1 MILNNTQLDHVA
13 ETTISVDRE
22 RMESFM
28 DEYNHS
34 SNKKQFLIDKDKQL
48 VAICMV
54 RLIVKKNAFRPFL

>member
-1 MILNNTQLDHVA
+1 MILHNTQLDHVA

-54 RLIVKKNAFRPFL
+54 RLI

>member
-1 MILNNTQLDHVA
+1 
-13 ETTISVDRE
+13 
-22 RMESFM
+22 M